1 MTTETQDLTMLTPAE
16 LKILLREKGFRITPQ
31 REKILD
37 IFYELPEGDHLS
49 AEDLQNRLK
58 SDSSDI
64 SLATSYRTLKLLA
77 SLDVLRELDF
87 GEDQKF
93 YELVRDEADLKHQHI
108 LCLDCGATKEFTS
121 EDLFCMAQ
129 NMANALNFELVDT
142 QLRLLGHCRLLK
154 QCGFCETQERL
165 NKAREA
171 VG

>member
-1 MTTETQDLTMLTPAE
+1 MAPTQADLRL
-16 LKILLREKGFRITPQ
+16 LLRQKGFRITPQ

-37 IFYELPEGDHLS
+37 IFFDLPEGDHLS

-93 YELVRDEADLKHQHI
+93 YELVRDESDFEHQHI
-108 LCLDCGATKEFTS
+108 LCIDCGATKEFTS
-121 EDLFCMAQ
+121 EELFCMAQ
-129 NMANALNFELVDT
+129 NIAARLKFELIDT
-142 QLRLLGHCRLLK
+142 QLKLVGHCKLLK
-154 QCGFCETQERL
+154 QTGFCESQKRQQGA
-165 NKAREA
+165 KH
-171 VG
+171 